1 MNIRNAR
8 LGAQLV
14 DILIQDGVIASIIP
28 AIGGV
33 HSGDI
38 DAAGRVVLPG
48 FWDEHVHLG
57 VWAQHATRAD
67 VLSASKASEVITI
80 MSSHVVPE
88 GAPIIGTGLRYALWP
103 EQPTRHGLDAVSVER
118 PVVVFS
124 MDVHSCWI
132 NTAAA
137 REYGVETLVGD
148 DGILREQ
155 DCFDLLT
162 RLAQIPAHTM
172 DDLIDRVARK
182 AASQG
187 IVGVTSFEMEDLHN
201 WERRVASG
209 FDAIRVAASVYPD
222 RLQDAIAA
230 GWKTGDTIAG
240 AVTMG
245 YLKVISDGA
254 INTRTA
260 CCHDAYPDGSGH
272 GVMNIAQDELVAAMT
287 MARDAGIE
295 SAIHAIGDAANTHVI
310 DAFETVGIGGRIE
323 HAQMVLPG
331 DIARM
336 AKLGIIASVQ
346 PKHAVDDRDVADE
359 LWKGRDWAYPMSS
372 LLDAGVPVYL
382 GSDAPVAPLD
392 PWLSIECAV
401 TRTAD
406 DRESWHPEQ
415 SLTVD
420 EALRCSTRSTIE
432 PGQPADL
439 ILVDRDPRTCPPHE
453 LHLTTVALTMLAG
466 RVTHTTIG

>member
-1 MNIRNAR
+1 MNIRNAT
-8 LGAQLV
+8 LGDRRV
-14 DILIQDGVIASIIP
+14 DIVIEDGHIVAITP
-28 AIGGV
+28 A
-33 HSGDI
+33 GDVTQPDDI
-38 DAAGRVVLPG
+38 NAEGRIVLPG
-48 FWDEHVHLG
+48 LWDEHVHLG

-67 VLSASKASEVITI
+67 VLAASNADDVVSI
-80 MSSHVVPE
+80 MRGHDS
-88 GAPIIGTGLRYALWP
+88 GGQGPIIGTGLRYALWP
-103 EQPTRHGLDAVSVER
+103 QQPTLDGLDAVSVDR

-132 NTAAA
+132 NRAAA
-137 REYGVETLVGD
+137 AEYGVNDVVGP

-162 RLAQIPAHTM
+162 HLAQIPEDAM
-172 DDLIDRVARK
+172 DALIDRVART
-182 AASQG
+182 AASKG

-201 WERRVASG
+201 WERRVAAG
-209 FDAIRVAASVYPD
+209 FNSIRVAASVYPD
-222 RLQDAIAA
+222 RLHEAIEA

-240 AVTMG
+240 DVTMG

-272 GVMNIAQDELVAAMT
+272 GVMNISQDVLVST
-287 MARDAGIE
+287 MSTARDAGIE

-310 DAFETVGIGGRIE
+310 DAFQTVGIAGRIE
-323 HAQMVLPG
+323 HAQMVLPR
-331 DIARM
+331 DVERM
-336 AKLGIIASVQ
+336 AQLGLIASVQ

-359 LWKGRDWAYPMSS
+359 LWNGRDWAYPMQS

-392 PWLSIECAV
+392 PWLTIESAV

-406 DRESWHPEQ
+406 ERESWHPEER
-415 SLTVD
+415 LTV
-420 EALRCSTRSTIE
+420 ESAIRCSTRSTVDV
-432 PGQPADL
+432 GQPADL
-439 ILVDRDPRTCPPHE
+439 ILLDTDPFTCPADE
-453 LHLTTVALTMLAG
+453 LRHTRVALTLLGG
-466 RVTHTTIG
+466 RITHNSIG